1 MMAMK
6 NTNKI
11 TKIKTHLGK
20 HNVTMLNLRRVFV
33 YIDDRQGP
41 SMGIL
46 PGAAN
51 SQATVLDTVPVDDAV
66 ATDVQCVLPH
76 HIGGCSCRE
85 PTPEIDNR
93 LQEVGGNPAP
103 ATKTRTHTASTHKT
117 YFKGK
122 RSSPRRGS

>member
-1 MMAMK
+1 MMVMK

-11 TKIKTHLGK
+11 TQIKTHLCK

-46 PGAAN
+46 PGAAT
-51 SQATVLDTVPVDDAV
+51 SQTMVLDDAV
-66 ATDVQCVLPH
+66 ATDVQCALPL

-85 PTPEIDNR
+85 PTPEIDIR
-93 LQEVGGNPAP
+93 SQEVGGNPAP
-103 ATKTRTHTASTHKT
+103 ATKTRHTLLLHTRIA
-117 YFKGK
+117 
-122 RSSPRRGS
+122 